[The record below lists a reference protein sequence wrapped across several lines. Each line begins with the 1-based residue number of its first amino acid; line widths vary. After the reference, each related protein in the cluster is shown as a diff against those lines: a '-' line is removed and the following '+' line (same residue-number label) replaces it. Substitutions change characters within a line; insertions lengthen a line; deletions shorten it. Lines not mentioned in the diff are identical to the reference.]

1 MTEKWRTCKNV
12 EKLGQTA
19 VFVTTNCPR
28 ALMIAGRMV
37 STRDRCTKC
46 EKYEGR
52 TEENERRESNKNFSL
67 DQK

>member
-28 ALMIAGRMV
+28 ALMIAGRLV

-46 EKYEGR
+46 EKYERR
-52 TEENERRESNKNFSL
+52 TEEK
-67 DQK
+67 

>member
-19 VFVTTNCPR
+19 VFVTTNCQR

-46 EKYEGR
+46 EKYERR
-52 TEENERRESNKNFSL
+52 TEEK
-67 DQK
+67 